1 MSEETEPLVEI
12 DADEILNPPS
22 IFSALTACK
31 EARRMTWAQFAAE
44 WKAFTEAPLFLAL
57 RDEVKISA
65 RRALS
70 QLVVDPQHPCGKVP
84 GSKELWTGVNLGHTY
99 HLELLKKIPAFL
111 DAQVAR
117 IARNKIANRDLQRTW
132 RKLFFDNDW
141 CGRFDFGVLR
151 ESQRRGGGGG
161 FRRAVARTETAA
173 RFCRRA
179 FFVFCFCPLRVSP
192 IYRVE
197 R

>member
-117 IARNKIANRDLQRTW
+117 EAQEQKHAGKQNPPIEQQRE
-132 RKLFFDNDW
+132 RAVSGVNLVP
-141 CGRFDFGVLR
+141 GRR
-151 ESQRRGGGGG
+151 
-161 FRRAVARTETAA
+161 RRAR
-173 RFCRRA
+173 
-179 FFVFCFCPLRVSP
+179 
-192 IYRVE
+192 
-197 R
+197 